1 MAFFRSLG
9 VIVAQ
14 GGGGGTS
21 PSFTETLIADNSLKT
36 NDVYFDYAWENYD
49 FLRFELEN
57 TNTNTTLSIVSIP
70 EIVTA
75 IFTGS
80 SNIVN
85 FNEVGNN
92 QYVCYQ
98 KVNGTRWHKYGARNL
113 VLTKVYGINC
123 SNMSVTKT
131 ELYQKSS
138 TAATLETITL
148 VEDSSDFDYI
158 FASSC
163 DGSYDETQLMN
174 SVTCMNNAFEKNG
187 DGVRCITNAYNK
199 PPAIYLINGTNF
211 DVEYTANP
219 NYSYIFNLYGVAFS

>member
-1 MAFFRSLG
+1 MTYFRSLG
-9 VIVAQ
+9 VIVA
-14 GGGGGTS
+14 GGGGGSTE
-21 PSFTETLIADNSLKT
+21 PTFTETLIADNTSKT
-36 NDVYFDYAWENYD
+36 DDVYLDSDWSTYD

-57 TNTNTTLSIVSIP
+57 TNTNTTLSIISIP

-138 TAATLETITL
+138 IAATLETITL

-158 FASSC
+158 FASMC
-163 DGSYDETQLMN
+163 DGSYDETQLAN
-174 SVTCMNNAFEKNG
+174 SVTCMSNVFDKCG
-187 DGVRCITNAYNK
+187 DGARCITNAYNK
-199 PPAIYLINGTNF
+199 PPATYVINGTSF

-219 NYSYIFNLYGVAFS
+219 NYSYVFNLYGVAFS